1 MVDFHRSGRRG
12 LSQKESLF
20 IAQGLECG
28 ALSIEYPYIVD
39 PSFIDASRATARWS
53 VIGQEEDQWRR
64 TQSKSHR
71 SWSFTRATKASAAGS

>member
-1 MVDFHRSGRRG
+1 M
-12 LSQKESLF
+12 SQKESF

-28 ALSIEYPYIVD
+28 ALLNEYPYIVD
-39 PSFIDASRATARWS
+39 QNFIDASRATARWS